1 MTPRMPPLGLI
12 ICELCECLQ
21 QVDYLED
28 PLVKV
33 LLAAQWETGKSFLH
47 MVSFY

>member
-1 MTPRMPPLGLI
+1 MPPLGLI
-12 ICELCECLQ
+12 ICELCEYLQ
-21 QVDYLED
+21 QVDHLED
-28 PLVKV
+28 PLVEV